1 MSLHLDAWEVGEGG
15 VVGAHDGAGG
25 SPRSS
30 ADDQVVRSARP
41 TLVSDMN
48 EQLGVNLCHRAVV
61 VDDGDHGQDVL
72 KKREA
77 GCSLLSRGQEH
88 TDA

>member
-1 MSLHLDAWEVGEGG
+1 MRLHLHAREVGEGG

-30 ADDQVVRSARP
+30 SDDQIVRP
-41 TLVSDMN
+41 TRPALMSDMN
-48 EQLGVNLCHRAVV
+48 EQLCVNLCDRAVV
-61 VDDGDHGQDVL
+61 VDDGDHGQDIF

-77 GCSLLSRGQEH
+77 GRSLLSRGQEH
-88 TDA
+88 TDS